1 MDMVDM
7 DTVDTTEDDA
17 GAASVALLKKKLF
30 HLIYKL
36 PRGLIED
43 GVIVLE
49 ATTADGVDVAV
60 AIVTAV
66 MDITV
71 KA

>member
-1 MDMVDM
+1 MDM
-7 DTVDTTEDDA
+7 VDTTEDTA
-17 GAASVALLKKKLF
+17 EAANVALLKKKLF
-30 HLIYKL
+30 HLML

-43 GVIVLE
+43 GVIVVE

-60 AIVTAV
+60 AQLTAV